1 MMSETIKQNAYS
13 KFLGRFSKF
22 FKELKSEIKK
32 IVWPS
37 RDQVVNNTAVVI
49 AVTLLVGG
57 FIWILDF
64 VLRHIIEIV
73 A

>member
-1 MMSETIKQNAYS
+1 MSEAIKQKGFGN
-13 KFLGRFSKF
+13 FSQRIKKF

-37 RDQVVNNTAVVI
+37 KVQVVNNTGVVI
-49 AVTLLVGG
+49 AAVLLIGG

-64 VLRHIIEIV
+64 VLRYIFGIV